1 MKPLMVKDKPAKP
14 GFKLPRRF
22 EEVLWPDQ
30 EFEVQ
35 GALAHLK
42 ESVDHYK
49 SEGPMPKHPMFG
61 KLSRE
66 QHDRLNCRHAELHLS
81 FVHPAS

>member
-1 MKPLMVKDKPAKP
+1 MHAKP
-14 GFKLPRRF
+14 RHPTLFTK
-22 EEVLWPDQ
+22 DQ

-42 ESVDHYK
+42 ESVEHYK

-81 FVHPAS
+81 FVHRAP